1 MHEFQ
6 LQNASI
12 YIHVTMMYMYMYIV
26 QMVLYC

>member
-12 YIHVTMMYMYMYIV
+12 YIHVTMIDAHVHIV
-26 QMVLYC
+26 QVVSHF